1 MTVREDVHPAN
12 LALIDRFEVWEHKRN
27 LVWKTI
33 QGRRMRLQSL
43 AHHLGKSLLEA
54 TADDI
59 DDWLRSRNQPAGL
72 APQTFEAYLRMV
84 RAFYQWAL
92 RERLIDKDPTGDVV
106 RPRLPR
112 PLPRPMDPGDLV
124 RAIEAADDRKA
135 AMLALAAYAG
145 LRCHEIAALRI
156 EEVDFQRKRL
166 LVVKGKGGR
175 DRVIPLHPEVE
186 KRLRRI
192 EPKSGYVFHRVWP
205 HPSPQPIR
213 PGTVSQ
219 ILSEYLRGQRRRR
232 RSSCWPAC
240 SGWCSATADT
250 RFPEMGASVVA
261 GFPGAAEDALRQL
274 SQSARRRMAEGGR
287 GWTSDHTFDLAEA
300 SVLRGT

>member
-1 MTVREDVHPAN
+1 MAHATARADVHPAN

-27 LVWKTI
+27 LAEKTI

-43 AHHLGKSLLEA
+43 AHHLGRSLLEA
-54 TADDI
+54 TADDV
-59 DDWLRSRNQPAGL
+59 DAWLHTRNAPTGL

-92 RERLIDKDPTGDVV
+92 RERLVEKDPTGDVV

-124 RAIEAADDRKA
+124 RALEAADDRKA
-135 AMLALAAYAG
+135 AMLALVAYAG
-145 LRCHEIAALRI
+145 LRCHEVAALRI

-192 EPKSGYVFHRVWP
+192 EPRSGYVFHRVWP

-219 ILSEYLRGQRRRR
+219 ILSEYLRGQGIE
-232 RSSCWPAC
+232 A
-240 SGWCSATADT
+240 SAHQGRHLFLTTVYEASQDLRVTQELAGHASPVTTSIYAAWSNARAAD
-250 RFPEMGASVVA
+250 AVA
-261 GFPGAAEDALRQL
+261 AIAY
-274 SQSARRRMAEGGR
+274 EGGE
-287 GWTSDHTFDLAEA
+287 S
-300 SVLRGT
+300 

>member
-1 MTVREDVHPAN
+1 MNEHSAN
-12 LALIDRFEVWEHKRN
+12 LALIDQFEVWEHKRN
-27 LVWKTI
+27 LVPKTM

-43 AHHLGKSLLEA
+43 SKHFGRSLLEA
-54 TADDI
+54 SADDI
-59 DDWLRSRNQPAGL
+59 DAWLRSRNQPAGL
-72 APQTFEAYLRMV
+72 APQTFEGYLRSV

-92 RERLIDKDPTGDVV
+92 RERMVEKDPTGDVV

-112 PLPRPMDPGDLV
+112 PLPRPMNPDDLL

-156 EEVDFQRKRL
+156 EEVDFQSKRL

-192 EPKSGYVFHRVWP
+192 EPRAGYVFHRVWP
-205 HPSPQPIR
+205 HASPQPIKA
-213 PGTVSQ
+213 GTVSQ
-219 ILSEYLRGQRRRR
+219 ILSDHLKGLGID
-232 RSSCWPAC
+232 A
-240 SGWCSATADT
+240 SAH
-250 RFPEMGASVVA
+250 
-261 GFPGAAEDALRQL
+261 Q
-274 SQSARRRMAEGGR
+274 GR
-287 GWTSDHTFDLAEA
+287 HLFLTTVYEA
-300 SVLRGT
+300 SQDLRVTQELAGHASPVTTSIYAAWSNARAADAVAAIAYGGE